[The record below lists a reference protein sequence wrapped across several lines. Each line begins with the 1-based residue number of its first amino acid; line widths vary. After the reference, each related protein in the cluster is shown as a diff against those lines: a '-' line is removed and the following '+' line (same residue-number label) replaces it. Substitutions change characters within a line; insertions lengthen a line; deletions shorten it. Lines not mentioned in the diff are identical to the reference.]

1 MRRSGTFLVVA
12 HCLLNAN
19 AKVKGLAPFRGAMNE
34 VILPFLEIGAGLLQL
49 PCPECTFL
57 GMCRWGM
64 TAEQYDVPAFRAHGR
79 KLLKPV
85 VYQIEDALA
94 TGYKVLGVLGVEGSP
109 SCGVDWTCR
118 GYQGGSC
125 GEGEHRASKS
135 SGSGVYMNI
144 FRGMLQD
151 RGVSLP
157 FVGVDEERPDMKA
170 LMNLLP

>member
-1 MRRSGTFLVVA
+1 
-12 HCLLNAN
+12 
-19 AKVKGLAPFRGAMNE
+19 
-34 VILPFLEIGAGLLQL
+34 
-49 PCPECTFL
+49 
-57 GMCRWGM
+57 M
-64 TAEQYDVPAFRAHGR
+64 TAEQYDVPAFRSHSR

-118 GYQGGSC
+118 GHQGGSC
-125 GEGEHRASKS
+125 GAGEHRACKS

-151 RGVSLP
+151 RGISLP
-157 FVGVDEERPDMKA
+157 FVGVEEERPNMKA
-170 LMNLLP
+170 LMNLLS

>member
-19 AKVKGLAPFRGAMNE
+19 AKVKGLAPFGGAMNE

-57 GMCRWGM
+57 GMRRWGM
-64 TAEQYDVPAFRAHGR
+64 TAEQYDVPAFRSHSR

-94 TGYKVLGVLGVEGSP
+94 TGYKVLGVLGVEGSRVA
-109 SCGVDWTCR
+109 GWTGPVGATR
-118 GYQGGSC
+118 GDPAVR
-125 GEGEHRASKS
+125 GEHRACKS
-135 SGSGVYMNI
+135 SGSGVYMTI

-151 RGVSLP
+151 RGISLP
-157 FVGVDEERPDMKA
+157 FVGVEEERPNMKA